1 MVLCRCVGVDLQQ
14 PEEAH
19 TGDSLQ
25 SGEASEEVSDD
36 QQQLCKDGVKST
48 LGRRSCKCKGP
59 GVGLVCM
66 ALLSWPAVT
75 WSDLV
80 LWSI

>member
-36 QQQLCKDGVKST
+36 QQQLCKD
-48 LGRRSCKCKGP
+48 LGHTENVFYCKIGK
-59 GVGLVCM
+59 
-66 ALLSWPAVT
+66 
-75 WSDLV
+75 
-80 LWSI
+80 I